1 MLLSALTLAALLQ
14 AAPATPPAA
23 IPEAPSVAGQK
34 GYLLQRGPYD
44 PNQRVDQLRLPAPK
58 LAHPATPDEV
68 RARRY
73 RSPMFKVK
81 PSRRPR
87 PDFARH
93 PQMVSCDSNGLSRAG
108 QPETLRTQPLSKLP
122 GAHLERAV
130 VRLVD
135 GCPVTVMVAQNGP
148 AR

>member
-1 MLLSALTLAALLQ
+1 MFFSALTLAAVLQ
-14 AAPATPPAA
+14 AAPVV
-23 IPEAPSVAGQK
+23 IPEAPAIGGRK

-58 LAHPATPDEV
+58 RAHPATPEEV

-73 RSPMFKVK
+73 VAPPFKMK

-87 PDFARH
+87 PDFVRH
-93 PQMVSCDSNGLSRAG
+93 PQMVSCDSNGVSRAG
-108 QPETLRTQPLSKLP
+108 HPDAPTAQPLSKLP
-122 GAHLERAV
+122 KAHGERAV

-135 GCPVTVMVAQNGP
+135 GCPVSVLIAQNDP
-148 AR
+148 LH